1 MRAEILWCDTAN
13 RSLCGMTKDML
24 PVYKGLYDKLGNEP
38 LFLYNYAA
46 ELNVAGRYEE
56 SLRICKASSVRMSD
70 YYTRLL
76 LADNC
81 KQLKRYKEAERHLQQ
96 ASYMCPNR
104 FTPLY
109 ELYTIYEAQGDTASM
124 HRTAEAILR
133 KPIKVDSPEVRQIIA
148 KMKRFKQIN

>member
-1 MRAEILWCDTAN
+1 ILWCDTAN

-104 FTPLY
+104 FTPFMSFTPY
-109 ELYTIYEAQGDTASM
+109 MKPKETRHPCTARQKPSFGNPSKWTPGSATNHRKNETIQTD
-124 HRTAEAILR
+124 
-133 KPIKVDSPEVRQIIA
+133 
-148 KMKRFKQIN
+148 